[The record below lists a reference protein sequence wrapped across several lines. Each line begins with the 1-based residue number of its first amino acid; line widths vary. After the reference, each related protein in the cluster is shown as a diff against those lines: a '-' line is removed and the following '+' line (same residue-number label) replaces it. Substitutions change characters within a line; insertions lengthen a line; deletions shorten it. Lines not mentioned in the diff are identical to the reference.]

1 MLVLLVN
8 TFSSHP
14 LEVEV
19 DNEYVNDIIVLFF
32 IGNIC
37 CAYNRYWKTV
47 HGLVLGV
54 GLLLLAGQV
63 GRCTGCLGIHVYA
76 CLSLPDE

>member
-32 IGNIC
+32 IGNMC

-54 GLLLLAGQV
+54 GLLLLAGILLMTSDLAGGWLCSRQ
-63 GRCTGCLGIHVYA
+63 L
-76 CLSLPDE
+76 